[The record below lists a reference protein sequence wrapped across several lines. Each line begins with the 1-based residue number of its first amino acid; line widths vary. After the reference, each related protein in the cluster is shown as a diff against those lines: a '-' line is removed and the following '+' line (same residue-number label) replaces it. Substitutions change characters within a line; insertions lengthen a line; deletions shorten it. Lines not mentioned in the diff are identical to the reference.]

1 MGMGVVLVAM
11 LLAGPAGP
19 PAHPET
25 PLSWG
30 ALVGSGLFTLQDT
43 STLPRGRFV
52 AGVTIDN
59 RDRDPLGLD
68 LVDGAIAWNYGMT
81 AGSEAYGRF
90 IFNRSVAVPDTPVLP
105 PPPLDQ
111 IVLPGMSPPR
121 RPYYSVYPP
130 TPYVD
135 DTGAIHFGA
144 GTPGDGLVGAKVR
157 ALPPSGWRPA
167 AAALLELQF
176 PMARN
181 LKDLQHGAG
190 TGGFDVRVG
199 GIAEW
204 PRGRWSFVASTAFT
218 RVGTPP
224 YPDRRIEWR
233 DGGVAVTDEPLILPH
248 RLDAGVGARRVL
260 RPNLAAVGEIT
271 TVFDVGHRTKIVGRA
286 RSTIFVRWP
295 TSKTVVI
302 SPTAARFGRSTR
314 RAPTPAS
321 SRCGRIRGSSV
332 TAIAPSRHSI
342 RRSGYG
348 GVPTRVK
355 AVDATKLHR
364 PRGHSAI
371 PPTRTSNPPV
381 PAPCWR
387 SFRLRAIG
395 NCSSSRAAA
404 AGRHPL
410 GGRARTLAPTRPSP
424 GVPAPKWIAPV
435 SSTYGVGG

>member
-1 MGMGVVLVAM
+1 MGMGVVLAAM

-19 PAHPET
+19 PANPET

-30 ALVGSGLFTLQDT
+30 ALLGSGLFTLQDT
-43 STLPRGRFV
+43 STIPRGRFV

-68 LVDGAIAWNYGMT
+68 LMDGAIAWNYGMT
-81 AGSEAYGRF
+81 SWSEAYGRF

-111 IVLPGMSPPR
+111 IVAPGMSPPR

-144 GTPGDGLVGAKVR
+144 GTPGDGLVGAKARVF
-157 ALPPSGWRPA
+157 APNGWRPA

-176 PMARN
+176 PIARN

-224 YPDRRIEWR
+224 YPDRRIEWH
-233 DGGVAVTDEPLILPH
+233 DGGVMTTDEPLVLPH
-248 RLDAGVGARRVL
+248 RIDAGVGARRVL
-260 RPNLAAVGEIT
+260 RANLAAVGEIT
-271 TVFDVGHRTKIVGRA
+271 TVFDVGHRTKIVDRA
-286 RSTIFVRWP
+286 RPVDVLAGLQFRSRKFRV
-295 TSKTVVI
+295 
-302 SPTAARFGRSTR
+302 TAALRDHMHALHSMAIRPSPLAGLVDVSRVSDADLLGYLSTVGMGEAMPMLR
-314 RAPTPAS
+314 LGSHRLLVPAPGGPPLPPG
-321 SRCGRIRGSSV
+321 SRV
-332 TAIAPSRHSI
+332 
-342 RRSGYG
+342 
-348 GVPTRVK
+348 
-355 AVDATKLHR
+355 
-364 PRGHSAI
+364 I
-371 PPTRTSNPPV
+371 PPTYRI
-381 PAPCWR
+381 R
-387 SFRLRAIG
+387 SE
-395 NCSSSRAAA
+395 
-404 AGRHPL
+404 HQ
-410 GGRARTLAPTRPSP
+410 
-424 GVPAPKWIAPV
+424 
-435 SSTYGVGG
+435 VGFLLLWGMTF

>member
-1 MGMGVVLVAM
+1 MGMGVVLAAM

-19 PAHPET
+19 PANPET

-30 ALVGSGLFTLQDT
+30 ALLGSGLFTLQDT
-43 STLPRGRFV
+43 STIPRGRFV

-68 LVDGAIAWNYGMT
+68 LMDGAIAWNYGMT
-81 AGSEAYGRF
+81 SWSEAYGRF

-111 IVLPGMSPPR
+111 IVAPGMSPPR

-144 GTPGDGLVGAKVR
+144 GTPGDGLVGAKARVF
-157 ALPPSGWRPA
+157 APNGWRPA

-176 PMARN
+176 PIARN

-224 YPDRRIEWR
+224 YPDRRIEWH
-233 DGGVAVTDEPLILPH
+233 DGGVMTTDEPLVLP
-248 RLDAGVGARRVL
+248 
-260 RPNLAAVGEIT
+260 
-271 TVFDVGHRTKIVGRA
+271 
-286 RSTIFVRWP
+286 
-295 TSKTVVI
+295 
-302 SPTAARFGRSTR
+302 
-314 RAPTPAS
+314 
-321 SRCGRIRGSSV
+321 
-332 TAIAPSRHSI
+332 
-342 RRSGYG
+342 
-348 GVPTRVK
+348 
-355 AVDATKLHR
+355 
-364 PRGHSAI
+364 
-371 PPTRTSNPPV
+371 
-381 PAPCWR
+381 
-387 SFRLRAIG
+387 
-395 NCSSSRAAA
+395 
-404 AGRHPL
+404 
-410 GGRARTLAPTRPSP
+410 
-424 GVPAPKWIAPV
+424 
-435 SSTYGVGG
+435 

>member
-1 MGMGVVLVAM
+1 MGVVLLAM
-11 LLAGPAGP
+11 LLAGPAAP
-19 PAHPET
+19 PANPET

-30 ALVGSGLFTLQDT
+30 ALLGSGLFTLQDT

-81 AGSEAYGRF
+81 PWSEVYGRF

-111 IVLPGMSPPR
+111 IVAPGMSPPR

-144 GTPGDGLVGAKVR
+144 GTPGDGLVGAKARVF
-157 ALPPSGWRPA
+157 APNGWRPA

-176 PMARN
+176 PIARN

-204 PRGRWSFVASTAFT
+204 PRNRWSFVASAAFT

-224 YPDRRIEWR
+224 YGDRRIEWR
-233 DGGVAVTDEPLILPH
+233 DGVMVTSDEPLILPH
-248 RLDAGVGARRVL
+248 RVDAGVGARRVL

-271 TVFDVGHRTKIVGRA
+271 TVFDVGHRTKIVDRA
-286 RSTIFVRWP
+286 RPIDVLAGLQFRSRKFRV
-295 TSKTVVI
+295 
-302 SPTAARFGRSTR
+302 TAALRDHMHALQSMEVRPSPLAGLVDVTKVSDADLLDYLSTVGMGDAMSKLR
-314 RAPTPAS
+314 LGSHRLLVPAPGGPPLPPG
-321 SRCGRIRGSSV
+321 SRV
-332 TAIAPSRHSI
+332 
-342 RRSGYG
+342 
-348 GVPTRVK
+348 
-355 AVDATKLHR
+355 
-364 PRGHSAI
+364 I
-371 PPTRTSNPPV
+371 PPTYRI
-381 PAPCWR
+381 R
-387 SFRLRAIG
+387 SE
-395 NCSSSRAAA
+395 
-404 AGRHPL
+404 HQ
-410 GGRARTLAPTRPSP
+410 
-424 GVPAPKWIAPV
+424 
-435 SSTYGVGG
+435 VGFLLLWGMTF

>member
-157 ALPPSGWRPA
+157 ALTPSGWRPA

-271 TVFDVGHRTKIVGRA
+271 TVFDVGHRTKIVDRA
-286 RSTIFVRWP
+286 RPVDVLAGLQFRSRKFRV
-295 TSKTVVI
+295 
-302 SPTAARFGRSTR
+302 TAALRDHMHALQSMKIQPSPLAGLVDVTKVSDVDLLGYLSTVGMGQAMPMLR
-314 RAPTPAS
+314 LGTHRLLVPAPGGPPLPEG
-321 SRCGRIRGSSV
+321 SRV
-332 TAIAPSRHSI
+332 
-342 RRSGYG
+342 
-348 GVPTRVK
+348 
-355 AVDATKLHR
+355 
-364 PRGHSAI
+364 I
-371 PPTRTSNPPV
+371 PPTYRI
-381 PAPCWR
+381 R
-387 SFRLRAIG
+387 SE
-395 NCSSSRAAA
+395 
-404 AGRHPL
+404 HQ
-410 GGRARTLAPTRPSP
+410 
-424 GVPAPKWIAPV
+424 
-435 SSTYGVGG
+435 VGFLLLWGMTF